1 MDIES
6 KWNARIHQQQ
16 RQQYQCSSDLDIGND
31 DSRSSL
37 ATDDPITGIVPRKR
51 QAIGT
56 WIGIAQPERGMPFGN
71 TSGIHSS
78 LMVMIKPDPE
88 AGNGL
93 QSLFE
98 CPSLLDSYRAGMRVF
113 AFEQLEYVQNMQP
126 CCL

>member
-16 RQQYQCSSDLDIGND
+16 RQHYHCSSDLDIGNH

-37 ATDDPITGIVPRKR
+37 AIDDSVTGLAPRKR

-56 WIGIAQPERGMPFGN
+56 GIGIVQPERGMSFGN
-71 TSGIHSS
+71 TGGLHSS
-78 LMVMIKPDPE
+78 LMVMIKPDPD
-88 AGNGL
+88 AVKL

-98 CPSLLDSYRAGMRVF
+98 NPSLLDSYRASAGVRVC
-113 AFEQLEYVQNMQP
+113 ALKS
-126 CCL
+126 